1 MNKVY
6 ILCGGGLG
14 DILINYINDG
24 SEKIPCTNLA
34 AARWFRRLK
43 DLKEKKNP
51 LIQVLVYCHNYSAKD
66 FLEPVPFIDEVKLMG
81 WQKESISKEELEK
94 VTDYLPINSV
104 YKWEDYQSSRVKFYI
119 SEENKQILKEVKPKS
134 RYVVIH
140 PFARKSN
147 REVAFNHYYAI
158 IEKLAAKGIKSVII
172 GGSYK
177 LSFSKNKK
185 DEKMIE
191 EEFPYQH
198 KDMLNLVNKIHIS
211 LIPHLILGADGF
223 IGTHSCWILLSAW
236 AQKRMVS
243 MFPDRIDRYKEGDL
257 SWIEAKRKYD
267 PYVWFFDAE
276 FNKICLIKDEKTKID
291 YDSYANFLANG

>member
-24 SEKIPCTNLA
+24 SEKIPCTDLA
-34 AARWFRRLK
+34 ASAWFRRLK

-51 LIQVLVYCHNYSAKD
+51 LVQVLAYCHNYSAKD
-66 FLEPVPFIDEVKLMG
+66 FFETVPFIDEVKLLG
-81 WQKESISKEELEK
+81 WQIEPISREDLKK
-94 VTDYLPINSV
+94 ITDYLPINSV
-104 YKWEDYQSSRVKFYI
+104 YKWEDYQSSPVKFYI
-119 SEENKQILKEVKPKS
+119 SEENKKILKEVKPQS

-140 PFARKSN
+140 PFARKSG
-147 REVAFNHYYAI
+147 RELPFNHYYSI
-158 IEKLAAKGIKSVII
+158 IEKLAARGIKSVVI

-177 LSFSKNKK
+177 LSLSKSKK
-185 DEKMIE
+185 DEAMIE
-191 EEFPYQH
+191 EGFPYQH

-211 LIPHLILGADGF
+211 LVPHLILGADGF

-236 AQKRMVS
+236 AKKRMIS
-243 MFPDRIDRYKEGDL
+243 MLPDCIVRHKEKDL
-257 SWIEAKRKYD
+257 PWVELMRKCD

-276 FNKICLIKDEKTKID
+276 FNKICLIKDEKTNID
-291 YDSYANFLANG
+291 YDSCANFLANG